1 MDFLLSFS
9 IFLFV
14 FVLHVSL
21 SCSFLYSSCHY
32 WTAEKETASALSYQF
47 DLAYRNDGVM
57 QFSLTGTNVLFFFTC
72 LFRQSLSFAGDESYD
87 ISREARRLVL
97 PRGRRTGAVAVTG
110 EAFGDEYR
118 SDW

>member
-1 MDFLLSFS
+1 
-9 IFLFV
+9 
-14 FVLHVSL
+14 
-21 SCSFLYSSCHY
+21 
-32 WTAEKETASALSYQF
+32 
-47 DLAYRNDGVM
+47 
-57 QFSLTGTNVLFFFTC
+57 